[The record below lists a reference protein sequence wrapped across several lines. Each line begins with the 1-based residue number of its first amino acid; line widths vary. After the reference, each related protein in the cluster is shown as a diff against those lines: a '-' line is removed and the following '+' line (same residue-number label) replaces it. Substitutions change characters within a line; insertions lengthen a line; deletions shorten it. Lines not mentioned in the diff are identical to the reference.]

1 MSPIDAPC
9 CCECF
14 GTLAITVGLTV
25 GEFSPVSVR
34 VAVVK
39 REVRDDRWDPSV
51 SDSAFK
57 MIFFPFSELN
67 E

>member
-14 GTLAITVGLTV
+14 GTLAVAVGLTV
-25 GEFSPVSVR
+25 GELAPSPSR
-34 VAVVK
+34 SK
-39 REVRDDRWDPSV
+39 PEVGDDRWDPGV
-51 SDSAFK
+51 SDCVVQNGFFLFSA
-57 MIFFPFSELN
+57 MN